1 MSKYVSIRIEGMKN
15 PQAQFDHDSRRKIP
29 NDGRVDPS
37 LSYKN
42 KTLIGNISESQMIE
56 AISNVEKNHKLHSY
70 MNRKIRSDAHH
81 LIAGLITFGSVG
93 FDEHLELKKMLEENP
108 PHKLAE
114 QFINQ
119 FCIAHHVTNCTYLVY
134 HADEPA
140 GVGHYHFCIEN
151 FDVWEKKLITNMYSS
166 DYAISRKP
174 DRKYLSMSEI
184 QDMAGRIFSP
194 IGINRGVA
202 KTTRIANG
210 DCRKKTEHRTVQQLH
225 YDMSVELYDKQS
237 QINQL
242 THSLEKIEKQHQLIL
257 QQQQQ
262 ELQRINKQVYEASA
276 ELKKLTTEQMSLTHN
291 GKIFSS
297 IGLTVIAKFGSSF
310 EIICETELRTA
321 QEDYTQYSRLENC
334 AIINSRN
341 IEAHDYG
348 HKITFSLNSDSIAAA
363 YMALNLAL
371 VKKWDLV
378 ELHGTPDFIRHFKQA
393 ACNAGI
399 KTNQTLDGEYQLSM

>member
-119 FCIAHHVTNCTYLVY
+119 FCMAHHVTNCTYLVY

-151 FDVWEKKLITNMYSS
+151 FDFWEKKLITNMYSS

-194 IGINRGVA
+194 IGINRGIS
-202 KTTRIANG
+202 KLTRIVNG
-210 DCRKKTEHRTVQQLH
+210 ESIKKTKHQTVQQLH
-225 YDMSVELYDKQS
+225 FDMNLELDKKHS

-242 THSLEKIEKQHQLIL
+242 THNLEKIEKQHQLIL
-257 QQQQQ
+257 QEQQQ
-262 ELQRINKQVYEASA
+262 ELQRINKQVEQVSA
-276 ELKKLTTEQMSLTHN
+276 ELKKLTTEQMSLTHD

-310 EIICETELRTA
+310 EIICESELNKA
-321 QEDYTQYSRLENC
+321 CQHFTQYSRTENR
-334 AIINSRN
+334 AIINSQN

-348 HKITFSLNSDSIAAA
+348 DRITFPLNSDSVAAA
-363 YMALNLAL
+363 YMGLNLAL
-371 VKKWDLV
+371 AKKWELV
-378 ELHGTPDFIRHFKQA
+378 ELYGTPDFIQNFKEA
-393 ACNAGI
+393 AHNAGLKVNHI
-399 KTNQTLDGEYQLSM
+399 LDGEYQLSM